1 VTIRRLLRPGPIL
14 LVLLLLAFLAT
25 GISYVLSTRNQQVLL
40 QREIA
45 SAQKEGIPLE
55 PYQLIRHVAVQD
67 NAAPDYLEADRVYKL
82 WKVKYK
88 PAKKRMGVDDF
99 KPQFRYS
106 HEQLQQFAKEF
117 ASLQPVFA
125 VLDRIALK
133 SDCNFDRHWD
143 EGPKLLFPEYEDM
156 RSYVR
161 YECNAACVDAELGN
175 IDSAFKRLQVAQR
188 ITEHT
193 GKDPVIIAWLV
204 EVAAE
209 AIVLRSVENIISRVP
224 LSTAVL
230 DRAEALVRSIPSP
243 PALNYYLAGEMISQ
257 RITVRM
263 LPSMS
268 EQEMQGMLGT
278 STPAAFLLRNR
289 ALGPTLER
297 YSIHSIREFWK
308 DMPTSMADFSSSKR
322 KVFAFQSA
330 LASDT
335 SLSGML
341 ANMLTPVLS
350 QFVDTLGQ
358 VEARRRAA
366 LVGITILRS
375 HLAGN
380 PFPSALPNCGVNGM
394 DPMYDEPLHYVKVS
408 NGFIVYNRSPDGI
421 DNGSNPTLIRLRF
434 KYEP

>member
-1 VTIRRLLRPGPIL
+1 
-14 LVLLLLAFLAT
+14 
-25 GISYVLSTRNQQVLL
+25 
-40 QREIA
+40 
-45 SAQKEGIPLE
+45 
-55 PYQLIRHVAVQD
+55 
-67 NAAPDYLEADRVYKL
+67 
-82 WKVKYK
+82 
-88 PAKKRMGVDDF
+88 M
-99 KPQFRYS
+99 
-106 HEQLQQFAKEF
+106 
-117 ASLQPVFA
+117 
-125 VLDRIALK
+125 
-133 SDCNFDRHWD
+133 
-143 EGPKLLFPEYEDM
+143 
-156 RSYVR
+156 
-161 YECNAACVDAELGN
+161 
-175 IDSAFKRLQVAQR
+175 
-188 ITEHT
+188 
-193 GKDPVIIAWLV
+193 
-204 EVAAE
+204 
-209 AIVLRSVENIISRVP
+209 LRSVENIISRVP